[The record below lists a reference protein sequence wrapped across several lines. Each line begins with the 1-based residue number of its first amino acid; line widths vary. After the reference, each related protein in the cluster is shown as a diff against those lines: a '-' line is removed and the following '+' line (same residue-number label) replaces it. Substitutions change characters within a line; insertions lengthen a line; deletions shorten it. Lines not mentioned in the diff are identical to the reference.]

1 MGEPL
6 GNELLETAAEGPTV
20 TALLA
25 RWHRGDRAA
34 ADAVIVQVYDELHR
48 IAVSYFRGERA
59 SHTLQA
65 TAVVNEA
72 LMRLLERRQIKW
84 RNGAHFIGF
93 AARTMRHILV
103 DHARRRGSRKRGG
116 DAVHVSLSR
125 AATMPSDRQPDLL
138 ALDEALQRLAAL
150 DPKKVELIELRFFAG
165 MTLDESAKYLQVSE
179 ATVTRQWRRA
189 PRLALRGAWKPC
201 PRALNAGR

>member
-1 MGEPL
+1 MGKRAWEPVA
-6 GNELLETAAEGPTV
+6 GESTV

-25 RWHRGDRAA
+25 RWRAGDRAA
-34 ADAVIVQVYDELHR
+34 ADAVVEHVYDELHR
-48 IAVSYFRGERA
+48 IAIAYFRGERA
-59 SHTLQA
+59 NHTLQA

-72 LMRLLERRQIKW
+72 LMRLLDREQIEW
-84 RNGAHFIGF
+84 RSGAHFIGF

-103 DHARRRGSRKRGG
+103 DHARKRGSSKRGG

-125 AATMPSDRQPDLL
+125 AATMPGDRQPDLL

-189 PRLALRGAWKPC
+189 RAWLYGELGSDANE
-201 PRALNAGR
+201 R